1 MANIINM
8 FGNTMPMSAKSLD
21 FLWTKQKVISNNI
34 ANVDTPGFKS
44 KYVTFED
51 AFRSRLEAASHSGE
65 KEAMPRAI
73 NNAGWVVHNTN
84 DETARAD
91 GNNVQLDVEMMEMT
105 RTALQYQY
113 LLNSF
118 NGDVQRYTTAIKGQ

>member
-1 MANIINM
+1 MINI
-8 FGNTMPMSAKSLD
+8 FGNSMPMSAKSLD

-44 KYVTFED
+44 KYVTFEET
-51 AFRSRLEAASHSGE
+51 FRNRLEAASKTGDKAS
-65 KEAMPRAI
+65 MPRAI
-73 NNAGWVVHNTN
+73 NNSGWVVHNTS

-91 GNNVQLDVEMMEMT
+91 GNNVQLDTEMMEMT

-113 LLNSF
+113 LLSSV
-118 NGDVQRYTTAIKGQ
+118 NGDIQRFTTAVKGQ